1 MACPSWSGFPWR
13 RSRPGR
19 TLLTSRRSGRR
30 WVTSWTTWTPT
41 SPPPWGRARAGCPEP
56 GAMREVRGTVTARGR
71 RFAVVAA
78 QFNEMV
84 VSKLAEGALACLR
97 AHDVAE
103 DDLVL
108 VWVPGAFELPLAAR
122 KLAATGR
129 YHGVVC
135 LGAVI
140 RGETA
145 HFDYVAGEAA
155 RGIQEA
161 MADTG
166 VPMAFGVLTT
176 EDLGQAL
183 DRAGGKHGNKGWDAA
198 LAAMQMASVLDQI
211 ETGVQGG
218 SGPAE
223 GVQGGS
229 SERAER
235 AMAGHPLARDASRW
249 NRDASEEKASGADQ
263 AAAVP
268 LAESARRRARG
279 FGRDKK
285 E

>member
-1 MACPSWSGFPWR
+1 
-13 RSRPGR
+13 
-19 TLLTSRRSGRR
+19 
-30 WVTSWTTWTPT
+30 
-41 SPPPWGRARAGCPEP
+41 
-56 GAMREVRGTVTARGR
+56 MREVRGTATARGR

-198 LAAMQMASVLDQI
+198 LAAMQMASVLDDL
-211 ETGVQGG
+211 
-218 SGPAE
+218 PARE
-223 GVQGGS
+223 
-229 SERAER
+229 
-235 AMAGHPLARDASRW
+235 
-249 NRDASEEKASGADQ
+249 
-263 AAAVP
+263 
-268 LAESARRRARG
+268 
-279 FGRDKK
+279 
-285 E
+285 